1 MINNHTAKK
10 PTVSSSFYD
19 SYTSQPVKW
28 YEIVDSYR
36 QYTETY
42 LPIRLEN
49 FPSDLWDNL
58 KKFFKTSEP
67 IEVIDD
73 EDPVEETQQTRN
85 DGNIIKLT
93 QYNVKPEKF
102 DSRISDA
109 VRTHS
114 EKVDSFDNRS
124 QIPLGAASGIHTIS
138 PPPDRDRDRERR
150 SRRHRHRGQVLPT
163 MDDCPECRA
172 AAAQGFPTM
181 CDCGECRAKRAA
193 YPNRTPYCDCSECRS
208 TYRAN

>member
-67 IEVIDD
+67 IEVID
-73 EDPVEETQQTRN
+73 
-85 DGNIIKLT
+85 
-93 QYNVKPEKF
+93 
-102 DSRISDA
+102 
-109 VRTHS
+109 
-114 EKVDSFDNRS
+114 
-124 QIPLGAASGIHTIS
+124 
-138 PPPDRDRDRERR
+138 
-150 SRRHRHRGQVLPT
+150 
-163 MDDCPECRA
+163 
-172 AAAQGFPTM
+172 
-181 CDCGECRAKRAA
+181 
-193 YPNRTPYCDCSECRS
+193 
-208 TYRAN
+208 